1 MMKIKGLKIKGIED
15 IKESFKTRQVK
26 YGGYAALLTLAVI
39 AALILVNLI
48 AGQFSPQVDLTYS
61 KIYSLSEQTLQV
73 LETVKTPVR
82 FYGLWRPGDENQDV
96 INVVNLYLSK
106 NRNISL
112 EVVDPDRN
120 PGFVVKYD
128 KERQGIQRGS
138 LIVEGEKGFKVI
150 APGDMYDYTASQSGG
165 SSVTGVAIERRITN
179 ALLYAGTGN
188 TPVVYEITG
197 HGETPLSAFGMQDT
211 VERENFTL
219 KSLNL
224 LVATIPSDAS
234 ALILNNPQRD
244 LAPAEAQKLLNYLE
258 QGGRLLVMASY
269 NIRELSGLNEV
280 LASYGLEFIYGIVRE
295 TDLYYIAMDPSTE
308 WPDVSDHEITRP
320 LADKTKTPVV
330 LVEAMALSLSDTK
343 RRTVEISPLMT
354 SSPGAFIRTDL
365 NEVSV
370 EKVPSDISG
379 PLILGAAV
387 TDPSWIENNEP
398 QARIVAIGCGYLL
411 DLAVM
416 GLDANRDLFM
426 NSLTWLEDRPET
438 ISVRS
443 KSLFILPLRMNMLQI
458 IIFGVL
464 FIFVIPAAFFICG
477 LVAWL
482 KRRHL

>member
-1 MMKIKGLKIKGIED
+1 MMEIKGIKD
-15 IKESFKTRQVK
+15 IRESFKTRQVK

-73 LETVKTPVR
+73 LETVKTPVK
-82 FYGLWRPGDENQDV
+82 FYGLWRPGEENQQVTSV
-96 INVVNLYLSK
+96 INLYLSK

-112 EVVDPDRN
+112 ELIDPDRN

-128 KERQGIQRGS
+128 KERQGISRGS

-165 SSVTGVAIERRITN
+165 SSVTGIAIERRITN

-188 TPVVYEITG
+188 TPAVYEITG
-197 HGETPLSAFGMQDT
+197 HGESPLSAFGMQDM
-211 VERENFTL
+211 VERENFSL
-219 KSLNL
+219 KTLNL
-224 LVATIPSDAS
+224 LVAASPSDAS

-244 LAPAEAQKLLNYLE
+244 LAAAEAEKLLNYLE
-258 QGGRLLVMASY
+258 QGGRLLAMVNY

-280 LASYGLEFIYGIVRE
+280 LASYGLEFIYGIAHE
-295 TDLYYIAMDPSTE
+295 TDLRYIAMNPSTE
-308 WPDVSDHEITRP
+308 WPDLSDHEITRP
-320 LADKTKTPVV
+320 LADKSKTPVV
-330 LVEAMALSLSDTK
+330 LLEAMALSLLDTK

-354 SSPGAFIRTDL
+354 SSPDAFLRTNLD
-365 NEVSV
+365 EVSTV
-370 EKVPSDISG
+370 KVPSDISG

-387 TDPSWIENNEP
+387 TDPAWIQNNEP
-398 QARIVAIGCGYLL
+398 QARMVAIGCGYIL
-411 DLAVM
+411 DLATI

-443 KSLFILPLRMNMLQI
+443 KSVFVLPLRMNLVQVV
-458 IIFGVL
+458 IFGAL
-464 FIFVIPAAFFICG
+464 FILVIPAAFFISG
-477 LVAWL
+477 LVIWL